1 MIRKMQR
8 NPIVAAGV
16 AADQVIAGVVHP
28 AGTVVVVVAPATAA
42 VDPAVVIVMSV
53 VEDVPVVA
61 AMVGEIV
68 IHDVTV
74 EMRPP
79 AVIGIIAAAIVVVP
93 SPDPRFRS
101 HQHHRKL

>member
-1 MIRKMQR
+1 MTRKMQR
-8 NPIVAAGV
+8 NPIVAAGA
-16 AADQVIAGVVHP
+16 AADQVIVGVVHP
-28 AGTVVVVVAPATAA
+28 AGTVVVVAPATAA